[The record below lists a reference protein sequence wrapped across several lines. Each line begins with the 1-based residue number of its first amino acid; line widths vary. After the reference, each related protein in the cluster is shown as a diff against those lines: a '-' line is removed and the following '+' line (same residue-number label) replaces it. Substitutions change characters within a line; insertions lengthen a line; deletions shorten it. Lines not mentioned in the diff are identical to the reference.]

1 LLLLHLEVRP
11 VRIEARLVVAS
22 FVLAFTHTVSSF
34 HFYRVSILGD
44 TNVGFMNGATDQAT
58 DAEGTGLTEPPVENA
73 NGSSTKEEKV
83 MIEDEDE
90 MLDDG
95 KDNFV
100 DVPAVG
106 WGRQLWVALWYK
118 NLPLFQRKPFHVI
131 ILILSGVASVLTAW
145 PAGRDFTS
153 DEAIYPPELTDCG
166 TIPLDYFGNITGD
179 FGYYEYGGNDGN
191 DDSKVKVSLNENWRR
206 GLPVAVMSLGPMLS
220 AIVAYLIVHEELQL
234 HMLGVLRGL
243 GMPDS
248 VYWASWY
255 IPFASLA
262 LVNSLLA
269 AVTAKLLPV
278 HVFEATYLGG
288 IFGAFFFLHLALLG
302 ASFFLAA
309 VSGTAKRGAV
319 WLILLMLIP
328 LWMPYF
334 VMNSNYFGFTAKDLA
349 VGDSYSLGTHHG
361 LFWLNRETQSRNMI
375 YPDYSGYY
383 NDDFIFNASNP
394 NETYP
399 PRPQF
404 NFSVTQEE
412 TCNAPLLSKTESFRF
427 KTDSMRSEVTPD
439 QFFVGC
445 YFSPGFSSGAWS
457 PRKKTNAGLAVW
469 WFIPYFH
476 FNVIW
481 GNICGYTGNRNAE
494 FRSEHATMTA
504 AQLAREGLPAPPNEK
519 NGRGTT
525 LFQQGSMLRTA
536 DVNKYVCAVP
546 EQAFGYCEKFLSNC
560 PAQNLSNDDFNFCSE
575 SDDQYG
581 GYCAYAEPVE
591 GVSLNATFAMLAA
604 LSLVYVLLAAFWG
617 IVFVGGAGTYPF
629 YFMCIPSYWVGS
641 NRSQR
646 GNRNGGNG
654 SDVEVGPGGDTTS
667 RGAAVRVNAVSK
679 SYGSVQ
685 ALQPVSF
692 EMARGEV
699 TALLGHN
706 GAGKTSKWFSL
717 QYKSGSSIQCL
728 MISS

>member
-1 LLLLHLEVRP
+1 
-11 VRIEARLVVAS
+11 
-22 FVLAFTHTVSSF
+22 
-34 HFYRVSILGD
+34 
-44 TNVGFMNGATDQAT
+44 MNGAADEVTDADDAGLAEPPVKTANGNSTKKAAEEVT
-58 DAEGTGLTEPPVENA
+58 DAEDAGLTEPPVKTA
-73 NGSSTKEEKV
+73 NGSSTKDAKV
-83 MIEDEDE
+83 MNEDEE
-90 MLDDG
+90 EVLDYG

-118 NLPLFQRKPFHVI
+118 NLPLFQRKPFHVLV
-131 ILILSGVASVLTAW
+131 LILSGAASVLIAW
-145 PAGRDFTS
+145 PAGRDYTS

-166 TIPLDYFGNITGD
+166 TIPLDYFGNLTGD
-179 FGYYEYGGNDGN
+179 YYGYGGYDDN
-191 DDSKVKVSLNENWRR
+191 DDSKVQVSLNEKWRR
-206 GLPVAVMSLGPMLS
+206 GFPVAVMCLGPMLS
-220 AIVAYLIVHEELQL
+220 AIVAYLIVHEEVQL

-262 LVNSLLA
+262 LVNSFLA

-288 IFGAFFFLHLALLG
+288 ILGAFFFLQLALFG

-309 VSGTAKRGAV
+309 VSGTARRGAV

-328 LWMPYF
+328 VWMPFF
-334 VMNSNYFGFTAKDLA
+334 VINFDYGGFTAKSLA
-349 VGDSYSLGTHHG
+349 FGNDYSLGTHHG
-361 LFWLNRETQSRNMI
+361 LFWLNRETQTRNI
-375 YPDYSGYY
+375 VRNYPDYPESY
-383 NDDFIFNASNP
+383 NDDFFMFNASNP

-399 PRPQF
+399 PYTYTPPDLE
-404 NFSVTQEE
+404 EE
-412 TCNAPLLSKTESFRF
+412 TCNNPLLSKAEAFRF
-427 KTDSMRSEVTPD
+427 KTDSMRSEVSPN
-439 QFFVGC
+439 QIFVGC

-457 PRKKTNAGLAVW
+457 PTKKTNTGLAVW

-481 GNICGYTGNRNAE
+481 GNICGYTGNRGAE
-494 FRSEHATMTA
+494 FRSKHARMTA
-504 AQLAREGLPAPPNEK
+504 AQLARESLPAPPNAT
-519 NGRGTT
+519 NGLGTT
-525 LFQQGSMLRTA
+525 LFPPGSMLRKA

-546 EQAFGYCEKFLSNC
+546 REEFGYCEKYLNNC
-560 PAQNLSNDDFNFCSE
+560 PAQNLSNNEFNFCSE
-575 SDDQYG
+575 LDS
-581 GYCAYAEPVE
+581 CPYAEPVE

-629 YFMCIPSYWVGS
+629 YFMCMPSYWVGT

-646 GNRNGGNG
+646 GNGG
-654 SDVEVGPGGDTTS
+654 SDRDVEVGTGGETTS
-667 RGAAVRVNAVSK
+667 TGAAVRVNAVSK
-679 SYGSVQ
+679 SYGSVH

-706 GAGKTSKWFSL
+706 GAGKFP
-717 QYKSGSSIQCL
+717 SIWPYTYRRVHHL
-728 MISS
+728 IVMFVVDIDVAK